1 MPNSSSLKGDKTMSS
16 NRRAFLGT
24 VAAAAIAPHLA
35 HAQGQPVR
43 LVVPFSAGSGTDAQA
58 RALADAITRTSARS
72 VIVDNKVGAGS
83 VLGSMDVMRARPDGN
98 TLLSTTGAHTTNAVL
113 IKSLPF
119 DPIADFTPITRIV
132 LASGFALMVSEKSP
146 YKSLEQFLTAAK
158 AQPGRLSYASAGVG
172 NPTHVMGALF
182 CKGVGVDMLHVP
194 FKGTPTLELISGTVD
209 SAFIAP
215 SIAGPQI
222 RAGQLRAL
230 AISGQTRSTLLP
242 DVPSFAELGLKV
254 QDVAAW
260 WGIFGPAKMSPDAVR
275 SAYETIAKAVQFPSF
290 KAFMHD
296 NGLESE
302 VPMPPD
308 QFKAYVTSEIE
319 RYRKVLPPLGIQL
332 S

>member
-1 MPNSSSLKGDKTMSS
+1 MSS
-16 NRRAFLGT
+16 NRRAFLGA

-35 HAQGQPVR
+35 HAQSQPVR
-43 LVVPFSAGSGTDAQA
+43 LVVPFSAGSGTDALA
-58 RALADAITRTSARS
+58 RALADAITRSSGRP
-72 VIVDNKVGAGS
+72 VMVDNKVGAGS
-83 VLGSMDVMRARPDGN
+83 VIGSLEVMRARPDGN

-119 DPIADFTPITRIV
+119 DPIADFTPIARIS
-132 LASGFALMVSEKSP
+132 LSSGFALMVGEKSP
-146 YKSLEQFLTAAK
+146 YKSLDQLLTAAK
-158 AQPGRLSYASAGVG
+158 GQPGRLSYASAGIG

-194 FKGTPTLELISGTVD
+194 FKGTPTLELIAGTVD

-215 SIAGPQI
+215 AIAGPQI

-230 AISGQTRSTLLP
+230 AISGPTRSRILP
-242 DVPSFAELGLKV
+242 DVPTLEELGLKI
-254 QDVAAW
+254 QEVAAW
-260 WGIFGPAKMSPDAVR
+260 WGIFGPARMSPDVVR
-275 SAYETIAKAVQFPSF
+275 SAYETMAKAVQLPAF
-290 KAFMHD
+290 KAFIHE